1 MMPGSG
7 EGVGNAL
14 DITTSNPQD
23 FVTLAARGTG
33 AQAAVKLVSLVG
45 DAAGLAALASVNGEV
60 DSAQLPAVNVTH
72 LSTAM
77 TVLVIE
83 ANGGAPP
90 TTQAG
95 VDELSATVGMERLL
109 DLATAI
115 TLVADQGVPLPE
127 GVADTLALVSN
138 PGSSPVLAAFLIEQ
152 SYGTNEG
159 NFRTR
164 RDAVMSALAL
174 AGRPAVAANGAQT
187 FAYFVGHKLSGQ
199 GGSLVTYRPD
209 GTATVARYDGTREA
223 TWAVSNGA
231 LTLALALPFSSE
243 YVSAD
248 IDARTGNQTRLRDD
262 RTGFVLRQVTG
273 GVAGG
278 SVLVHDAGNTVTLDG
293 PDAGKSVP
301 FDASYSSMLKG
312 LDIDRAPP
320 LTQAD
325 MSTGT
330 LWAGP
335 FGDAFP
341 DSGSLNSDVLEI
353 TGAGTAR
360 FARAG
365 TAKTWALSGG
375 KLTVSDAGGERRYV
389 RVSRDAVSGEEHWIV
404 ADVVSGV
411 VTRAEELLVVKADA
425 AGRFQ
430 ADASLY
436 RRWASG
442 LNSGS
447 VTPASRFYVDVY
459 ADGSSAQ
466 VSVSPGEL
474 DFATL
479 TRWTLDA
486 DGSLVMTRLGRAGE
500 VRSIRTWQ
508 VLKRSAGQMFVMEH
522 LDFTGGLKLRRV
534 NVYADTGAA
543 VKL

>member
-262 RTGFVLRQVTG
+262 MTGFVLRQVTG

-341 DSGSLNSDVLEI
+341 DSGFLNSDVLEI

-442 LNSGS
+442 TNSGS

-466 VSVSPGEL
+466 VSVRPGEL
-474 DFATL
+474 DSATL
-479 TRWTLDA
+479 TRWNLDA

-522 LDFTGGLKLRRV
+522 LDFTGGLKLWRV

>member
-187 FAYFVGHKLSGQ
+187 FAYFVGHKLSRQ
-199 GGSLVTYRPD
+199 AGSLVTYRPD

-243 YVSAD
+243 YLSAD

-262 RTGFVLRQVTG
+262 TTGFVLRQVTG

-335 FGDAFP
+335 FGDAF
-341 DSGSLNSDVLEI
+341 
-353 TGAGTAR
+353 R
-360 FARAG
+360 
-365 TAKTWALSGG
+365 
-375 KLTVSDAGGERRYV
+375 
-389 RVSRDAVSGEEHWIV
+389 
-404 ADVVSGV
+404 
-411 VTRAEELLVVKADA
+411 
-425 AGRFQ
+425 Q
-430 ADASLY
+430 AH
-436 RRWASG
+436 R
-442 LNSGS
+442 
-447 VTPASRFYVDVY
+447 
-459 ADGSSAQ
+459 Q
-466 VSVSPGEL
+466 
-474 DFATL
+474 
-479 TRWTLDA
+479 
-486 DGSLVMTRLGRAGE
+486 
-500 VRSIRTWQ
+500 
-508 VLKRSAGQMFVMEH
+508 
-522 LDFTGGLKLRRV
+522 
-534 NVYADTGAA
+534 
-543 VKL
+543 

>member
-442 LNSGS
+442 TNSGS

-466 VSVSPGEL
+466 VSVRPGEL
-474 DFATL
+474 DSATL
-479 TRWTLDA
+479 TRWNLDT

-534 NVYADTGAA
+534 NVYADSGAA

>member
-95 VDELSATVGMERLL
+95 VDELSATVGMERLV

-262 RTGFVLRQVTG
+262 MTGFVLRQVTG

-341 DSGSLNSDVLEI
+341 DSGFLNSDVLEI

-375 KLTVSDAGGERRYV
+375 KLTVSNAGGERRYV

-479 TRWTLDA
+479 TRWNLDA

-522 LDFTGGLKLRRV
+522 LDFTGGRKLWRV

>member
-262 RTGFVLRQVTG
+262 MTGFVLRQVTG

-301 FDASYSSMLKG
+301 FDATYRSMLKG

-442 LNSGS
+442 TNSGS

-474 DFATL
+474 DFATP
-479 TRWTLDA
+479 TRWNLDA